1 MCVYFVYLRC
11 AIEKTEEHEVAIT
24 LRKGRGNNAKGIHER
39 DDNENLFAAK
49 TVSDAAPEIGADH
62 HADEYDWVEPS
73 LGFRIQIQ
81 ITLGRWQYEW
91 HRNDVHLL
99 RGADQATDGQ
109 QYVVELAIV
118 AQLDGTLKVGDYGAG
133 RWR

>member
-49 TVSDAAPEIGADH
+49 TVSNAAPEIGADH
-62 HADEYDWVEPS
+62 HADEYD
-73 LGFRIQIQ
+73 
-81 ITLGRWQYEW
+81 
-91 HRNDVHLL
+91 
-99 RGADQATDGQ
+99 
-109 QYVVELAIV
+109 
-118 AQLDGTLKVGDYGAG
+118 
-133 RWR
+133 